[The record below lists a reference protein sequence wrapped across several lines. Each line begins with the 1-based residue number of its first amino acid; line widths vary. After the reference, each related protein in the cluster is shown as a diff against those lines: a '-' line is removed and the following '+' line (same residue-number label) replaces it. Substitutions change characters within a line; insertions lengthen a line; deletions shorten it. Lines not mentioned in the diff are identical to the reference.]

1 MATNN
6 SALFRRSKTYCMM
19 TKAAWGCFSRTCL
32 SGSIM
37 VTYCWDEC
45 SHQYWPAYSAY
56 HHTMGKLLRFL
67 LVHSVWFASVE
78 KRGSIDFLMVWMRV
92 LRMEFWSF
100 RHIPLSWFQDGMT
113 SQFVADL
120 DSELNSKGD
129 ITALINY
136 VNNGGNIL
144 FMDAIQTTNPEPI
157 GRLAE
162 CRGCI
167 SWWWKRYA
175 DKPSFLR

>member
-1 MATNN
+1 
-6 SALFRRSKTYCMM
+6 
-19 TKAAWGCFSRTCL
+19 
-32 SGSIM
+32 
-37 VTYCWDEC
+37 
-45 SHQYWPAYSAY
+45 
-56 HHTMGKLLRFL
+56 
-67 LVHSVWFASVE
+67 
-78 KRGSIDFLMVWMRV
+78 
-92 LRMEFWSF
+92 
-100 RHIPLSWFQDGMT
+100 MT

-167 SWWWKRYA
+167 SWW
-175 DKPSFLR
+175 